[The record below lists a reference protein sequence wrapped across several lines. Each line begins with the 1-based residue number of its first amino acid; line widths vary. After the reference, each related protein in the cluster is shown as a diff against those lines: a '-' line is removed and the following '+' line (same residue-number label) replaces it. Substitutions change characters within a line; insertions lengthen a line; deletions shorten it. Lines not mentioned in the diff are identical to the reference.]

1 MSPTARHDV
10 QASPDA
16 VALSWL
22 VMVRWTGIAAEIAAV
37 GAGRRGFGAPASFAL
52 PAAIVAL
59 SALSNVWLGYRLRRA
74 PAPAVAIAGGLVA
87 ADVVALSWLLLD
99 SGGVLNPVGIFYL
112 VDIVLA
118 ALVLGRTWTWIV
130 TTLSVCGYGA
140 LFLWPS
146 QALQTALAMHPEIG
160 MHIDGMWLAFA
171 VTALIVAALVARLAM
186 LVERRDRALAEM
198 RERQARDARL
208 IGLATLAAGAAHE
221 LSTPLG
227 TIAVAAREL
236 ERSLDDAAAAGDRR
250 EDIQLIRAE
259 IERCRRVLNDMASRS
274 GGLTGE
280 APSPRALADLAS
292 DVLAQ
297 LAPDERRRVDV
308 SIPGDV
314 TIRWPASAVTRALAN
329 IVRNGLQAS
338 APDDRVT
345 LAARREPSDRVVVTI
360 ADRGHGMTPDVRA
373 RAGEPFYTTKPE
385 GSGMGLGLFVATST
399 IDQLGGTLRVTSAS
413 GQGTTVDVALP
424 LDVAAPDAHA

>member
-1 MSPTARHDV
+1 
-10 QASPDA
+10 
-16 VALSWL
+16 
-22 VMVRWTGIAAEIAAV
+22 
-37 GAGRRGFGAPASFAL
+37 
-52 PAAIVAL
+52 
-59 SALSNVWLGYRLRRA
+59 
-74 PAPAVAIAGGLVA
+74 
-87 ADVVALSWLLLD
+87 
-99 SGGVLNPVGIFYL
+99 
-112 VDIVLA
+112 
-118 ALVLGRTWTWIV
+118 
-130 TTLSVCGYGA
+130 
-140 LFLWPS
+140 
-146 QALQTALAMHPEIG
+146 
-160 MHIDGMWLAFA
+160 
-171 VTALIVAALVARLAM
+171 
-186 LVERRDRALAEM
+186 M

-274 GGLTGE
+274 GATGE

-314 TIRWPASAVTRALAN
+314 TIRWPAAAVTRALAN

-345 LAARREPSDRVVVTI
+345 LAARREPSDHVVVTI
-360 ADRGHGMTPDVRA
+360 ADRGHGMAPDVRA

-399 IDQLGGTLRVTSAS
+399 IDQLGGTLRVTSAA

-424 LDVAAPDAHA
+424 VDVAVPGAHA

>member
-1 MSPTARHDV
+1 MSPIARHDV
-10 QASPDA
+10 SSSPDA

-37 GAGRRGFGAPASFAL
+37 AAGWRGFGAPASFTL
-52 PAAIVAL
+52 PALIVGL
-59 SALSNVWLGYRLRRA
+59 SAASNVWLAYRVRRA

-87 ADVVALSWLLLD
+87 ADVMALSWLLLD
-99 SGGVLNPVGIFYL
+99 SGGVLNPVSIFYL

-146 QALQTALAMHPEIG
+146 QALQTALTMHPEIG

-171 VTALIVAALVARLAM
+171 VTALIVAVLVARLAT
-186 LVERRDRALAEM
+186 LVERRDRALVEM
-198 RERQARDARL
+198 RERQSRDARL

-236 ERSLDDAAAAGDRR
+236 ERSIDDTAAAGDRR

-274 GGLTGE
+274 GGPAGE

-292 DVLAQ
+292 DVVAQ

-308 SIPGDV
+308 AIPDGV
-314 TIRWPASAVTRALAN
+314 TIRWPAGAVTRALAN

-338 APDDRVT
+338 SSEDRVT
-345 LAARREPSDRVVVTI
+345 LAARREPPDRVVMTI
-360 ADRGHGMTPDVRA
+360 ADRGHGMRPDVRA

-399 IDQLGGTLRVTSAS
+399 IDQLGGTLRVTSAE
-413 GQGTTVDVALP
+413 GQGTTVDVELP
-424 LDVAAPDAHA
+424 VDVAAPDAHA